1 MANPTTAVQS
11 MSKKVDDTKKYV
23 QFPQAADVYVLQ
35 EMIGRRATDNNAYHF
50 DDSSPMTFL
59 GLFAEPTW
67 KPTTDLPASGFQKP
81 IWRHPEFSMP
91 LYSGTASR
99 ITDIG
104 KAVYAVNS
112 GAVTLNPLITTNANL
127 VGYVSD
133 VYVSDPGTLTGSSVW
148 ITPVYFSGRDNYK
161 GVLVAPATG
170 GATYA
175 TEILNRVVEVPNTA
189 AETITLPAVS
199 TSAAG
204 DRVIVIKTTSAA
216 FAVTIAPNGTDTI
229 NGANASITLAGVQWA
244 RIELYSDGT
253 QWIISTTTNS
263 NNGLLVIPP
272 GATAQAIA
280 TSGTITLPTGS
291 SKLLSAAAASTG
303 VILTPG
309 VTDGQLLTL
318 INTSGA
324 NSITFAA
331 SGTSNVALGTGA
343 VIAAN
348 AKLILQ
354 WSATQS
360 LWY

>member
-1 MANPTTAVQS
+1 MPNPTTAVQS
-11 MSKKVDDTKKYV
+11 MNKRVDDIKKYV
-23 QFPQAADVYVLQ
+23 QFPIAADTYVLQ
-35 EMIGRRATDNNAYHF
+35 EMIGRRASDSNAYHF
-50 DDSSPMTFL
+50 DDTAPMTFL

-67 KPTTDLPASGFQKP
+67 KPTTDLPSSGFQKP
-81 IWRHPEFSMP
+81 VWRHPEFSMP

-99 ITDIG
+99 VTDIG
-104 KAVYAVNS
+104 KPVYAVNS
-112 GAVTLNPLITTNANL
+112 GAVTLSPLSTTYANL
-127 VGYVSD
+127 VGYVAD

-148 ITPVYFSGRDNYK
+148 ITPVYFSGRDNYR
-161 GVLVAPATG
+161 GVVVAPATG

-175 TEILNRVVEVPNTA
+175 TEVFNKVVEVPNTA

-199 TSAAG
+199 TSSAG
-204 DRVIVIKTTSAA
+204 DRVILIKTTAAA

-229 NGANASITLAGVQWA
+229 NGVNASVILAGVQWA
-244 RIELYSDGT
+244 RIELYSDGA
-253 QWIISTTTNS
+253 QWIISSTINS
-263 NNGLLVIPP
+263 NNGTLVLPP
-272 GATAQAIA
+272 GATPQAIA

-291 SKLLSAAAASTG
+291 SKLLSAAAAATG

-309 VTDGQLLTL
+309 VSDGQLLTL

-343 VIAAN
+343 SIAALS
-348 AKLILQ
+348 KLILQ